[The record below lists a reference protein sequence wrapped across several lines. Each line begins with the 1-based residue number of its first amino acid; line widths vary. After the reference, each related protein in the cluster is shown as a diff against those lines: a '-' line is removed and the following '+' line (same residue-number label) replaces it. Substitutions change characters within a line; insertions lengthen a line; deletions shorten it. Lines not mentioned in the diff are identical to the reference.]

1 MADFDG
7 STEQVE
13 QWIKLLRQ
21 GDREARDALLACAGD
36 RLLKLTRKMLRLS
49 ADVRRWEQT
58 DDVFQNA
65 MMRLYRSLEQIEL
78 VDARHF
84 YHVAALQIRRELI
97 DLARRYQGVH
107 GMGATCGCSRCLRNK
122 RTVLPLVLIRRSR
135 PATRPSWPPGWSFI
149 SASSCCRRK
158 SGTCF
163 NCFGTAACRP
173 RRRPRPCT
181 SPRAPCDAAGKRP
194 GWLCTMCCLGARSNC
209 RTGFH

>member
-1 MADFDG
+1 MADCDG
-7 STEQVE
+7 TTEQVE

-21 GDREARDALLACAGD
+21 GDRGARDALLACAGD

-78 VDARHF
+78 QDARHF

-107 GMGATCGCSRCLRNK
+107 GMGRNLRLQPQKDQTDGFAAGFDPAEQTYDPADLATWVEFHQRVELLPEEERDVFQLLWYGGVSTEEAAEALHVSA
-122 RTVLPLVLIRRSR
+122 RTV
-135 PATRPSWPPGWSFI
+135 
-149 SASSCCRRK
+149 
-158 SGTCF
+158 
-163 NCFGTAACRP
+163 
-173 RRRPRPCT
+173 RRRWQ
-181 SPRAPCDAAGKRP
+181 AAR
-194 GWLCTMCCLGARSNC
+194 LALHEVLSRS
-209 RTGFH
+209 TIEL